1 MYNERSRGL
10 VTKAQGLKVR
20 LDEMDSKMLVGSVGV
35 MSSLKESGRGIK
47 WDLEVYL
54 CESKK
59 VDSYDLRNC
68 VVIKLCCLG
77 RDRARL

>member
-1 MYNERSRGL
+1 
-10 VTKAQGLKVR
+10 VTKAQSLKVFV
-20 LDEMDSKMLVGSVGV
+20 DEMDSKMLVMSVGV
-35 MSSLKESGRGIK
+35 VSSLKESGRGIE
-47 WDLEVYL
+47 WDFRVYL
-54 CESKK
+54 CESKN